1 MRIRATLTCLLAFAP
16 VHLFAQPAHLVKDIF
31 TRPAAAASSPQKF
44 AQLPNDPAIQTVTL
58 PTSLHAQ
65 LINARSEVGHENVAG
80 LFWTATDLERKLVE
94 FQQYSNEHRTHTGLQ
109 GARRRR
115 ARTRPALGR
124 VSETLG

>member
-1 MRIRATLTCLLAFAP
+1 METILAAVDGLDGP
-16 VHLFAQPAHLVKDIF
+16 TAVLFGRKGEGFDLYITNGAFP
-31 TRPAAAASSPQKF
+31 F

-94 FQQYSNEHRTHTGLQ
+94 FQQYYTSIARMRAGRAPA
-109 GARRRR
+109 GAEPGPDRRSGESPR
-115 ARTRPALGR
+115 L
-124 VSETLG
+124 

>member
-31 TRPAAAASSPQKF
+31 TRPAAAASSPQTF

-94 FQQYSNEHRTHTGLQ
+94 FQQYYTSIARMRAG
-109 GARRRR
+109 GAPAGAEPGPDRRSGESPR
-115 ARTRPALGR
+115 L
-124 VSETLG
+124 

>member
-1 MRIRATLTCLLAFAP
+1 VRIRATLTCLLAFAP

-94 FQQYSNEHRTHTGLQ
+94 FQQYYTSIARMRVGRAPA
-109 GARRRR
+109 GAEPGPDRRSGESPR
-115 ARTRPALGR
+115 L
-124 VSETLG
+124 